1 MKKPKTNQ
9 LYLYSR
15 LSFAKVFMMFNG
27 RLSMMLYAGVVS
39 KAKIK
44 EKTKHERKGGTL
56 RMPRKYGPLKSKVSK
71 L

>member
-1 MKKPKTNQ
+1 
-9 LYLYSR
+9 
-15 LSFAKVFMMFNG
+15 MFNG

-39 KAKIK
+39 KTKII
-44 EKTKHERKGGTL
+44 EKTKHGGKGGTL